1 MIDMYPPSTF
11 RITDETTIYPSSI
24 LHLKLVGKK
33 GAYGT
38 GEEDEGG
45 ERMT

>member
-1 MIDMYPPSTF
+1 MYPPSTF

-24 LHLKLVGKK
+24 YSSPETCWEERGVW
-33 GAYGT
+33 GT

-45 ERMT
+45 ERIE